1 MKPTENIKLTTAGE
15 LLYTSAFI
23 NAMADEKTVVDAAR
37 EAMKMA
43 SRSVGFLGSKGMFQR

>member
-1 MKPTENIKLTTAGE
+1 MKNDAVVDAEGAGDTF
-15 LLYTSAFI
+15 TSAFI
-23 NAMADEKTVVDAAR
+23 KAMADGKTVADAAR

>member
-1 MKPTENIKLTTAGE
+1 MGPGGVRIK
-15 LLYTSAFI
+15 
-23 NAMADEKTVVDAAR
+23 EKGGAWYVIEGVRNDVVVDAAR